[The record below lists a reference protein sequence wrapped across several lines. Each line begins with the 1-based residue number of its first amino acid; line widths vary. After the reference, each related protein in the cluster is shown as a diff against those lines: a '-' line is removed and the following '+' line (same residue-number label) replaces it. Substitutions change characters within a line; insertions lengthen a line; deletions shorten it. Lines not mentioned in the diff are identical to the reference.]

1 MQQDAVQSVAK
12 SHAAGG
18 AWQGFYYQAFY
29 ALLLLLQQD
38 SDDAAV
44 GVEQLDDVELK
55 VDGYTLLHQLK
66 HSVAASPSPVT
77 VKSVALWKTIKA
89 WVDILPAVVLAETS
103 FHLVTVAELAND
115 SPLSALITPGSDQTA
130 LVAALEAEAQRVLD
144 ERKAAAEKKD
154 PLPHAERA
162 GGCEAFLGLGE
173 TVRANLVR
181 SMHIQPGTLTLGQIE
196 QEIAGR
202 LKFIQPKDRPAV
214 AARLV
219 QWWDREIVYTLCGQ
233 REPLISRAELQQ
245 KISAIIAEIEQD
257 LLTPDFEGAPP
268 PDDYLPDGMLAR
280 QIQLVN
286 GLTSDLKSAIRE
298 EWRAR
303 EQRGKWT
310 NANPAMATTIGDYDL
325 LLQEE
330 WSDRHAQMSEECEG
344 LGEAETAQAGL
355 KLLRWSHLEAPNTTR
370 PITKGWDAAYYVR
383 GSYQVLAISLKV
395 GWHAD
400 YRAKLGGDM

>member
-1 MQQDAVQSVAK
+1 MQQNTVQTVTK

-55 VDGYTLLHQLK
+55 VDGYSLLYQLK
-66 HSVAASPSPVT
+66 HSVAVSPSPVT
-77 VKSVALWKTIKA
+77 IKSVSLWKTIRA
-89 WVDILPAVVLAETS
+89 WIDVLPAVVLAETS
-103 FHLVTVAELAND
+103 FHLVTVAELAKD
-115 SPLSALITPGSDQTA
+115 SPLSALLTPGSDRTA
-130 LVAALEAEAQRVLD
+130 LVAALEAEAERVVD
-144 ERKAAAEKKD
+144 ERNAAAANKE
-154 PLPHAERA
+154 PLPHADRA
-162 GGCEAFLGLGE
+162 AGCDAFLALGE
-173 TVRANLVR
+173 TVRGNLVR
-181 SMHIQPGTLTLGQIE
+181 SMHIQPGTLTLAQIE

-202 LKFIQPKDRPAV
+202 LKFLQPKDRPAV
-214 AARLV
+214 AAHLT
-219 QWWDREIVYTLCGQ
+219 QWWDREIVYTLCGK
-233 REPLISRAELQQ
+233 RDPLISRAELQL

-268 PDDYLPDGMLAR
+268 PGDYQPDGMLAR

-286 GLTSDLKSAIRE
+286 GLTSDLTSAIRE

-330 WSDRHAQMSEECEG
+330 WSHRHAQMSEECEG

-400 YRAKLGGDM
+400 YKAKLGGNV

>member
-55 VDGYTLLHQLK
+55 VDGFTLLHQLK
-66 HSVAASPSPVT
+66 HSVAGSPAPVT

-89 WVDILPAVVLAETS
+89 WIDILPAVVLAETF
-103 FHLVTVAELAND
+103 FHLVTVAELAKD
-115 SPLSALITPGSDQTA
+115 SPLSALLTSESDRTA
-130 LVAALEAEAQRVLD
+130 LVAALEAEAKRVVD
-144 ERKAAAEKKD
+144 DRNAAAVNKD

-162 GGCEAFLGLGE
+162 GGCEAFLGLGDAL
-173 TVRANLVR
+173 RANLVR
-181 SMHIQPGTLTLGQIE
+181 SMHIQPGTLTLAQIE

-202 LKFIQPKDRPAV
+202 LKFLQPKDRPAV

-233 REPLISRAELQQ
+233 RDPLISRAELQQ

-268 PDDYLPDGMLAR
+268 PGDYQPDGMLAR

-310 NANPAMATTIGDYDL
+310 NANPAMVKTIGDYDL

-330 WSDRHAQMSEECEG
+330 WSDRHAQMSEECQG
-344 LGEAETAQAGL
+344 LSEAEKAQAGL

-370 PITKGWDAAYYVR
+370 PIAKGWDAAYYVR

-400 YRAKLGGDM
+400 YKARLGGGA